1 MYKPAHKILD
11 VDVDVWALKL
21 QDLCRGRTEG
31 HLRNVHLKG
40 F

>member
-11 VDVDVWALKL
+11 VHVDAWAVKL